1 MYLDEDKGTSS
12 GAIAKL
18 FLWYVWSKHGL
29 PMSMRSDRGPQFV
42 SKMWDSLCKLFDINA
57 KLSTTFHSETDGQ
70 NKNANQDMERH
81 LRSYVNHFQ
90 NDWIELPAIAKFS
103 GNANTLAI
111 IKISPFLASQGVVP
125 QMSFDLVDFSALSTH
140 KQLANA
146 TAKSRTDWMQ
156 NVWNFMRAEMTKWQ
170 DVQAAKVN
178 WRQKNSPTY
187 EVGNLMWL
195 STRNIKTERPLKK
208 LDHKMIGPYKIEIL
222 VRSSYWLKLPITMK
236 IHNVFHPNLLQ
247 KAATDPLPGQCN
259 KPEPLT
265 IIDDEKKFVVVIS
278 LMQKRYEKEVKR
290 CFSG

>member
-1 MYLDEDKGTSS
+1 
-12 GAIAKL
+12 
-18 FLWYVWSKHGL
+18 
-29 PMSMRSDRGPQFV
+29 MSMRSDRGPQFV

-90 NDWIELPAIAKFS
+90 NDWIELPAIAEFS

-156 NVWNFMRAEMTKWQ
+156 NVWNFMRAEMTKSQ

-208 LDHKMIGPYKIEIL
+208 LDHKMIGPYKIKIL
-222 VRSSYWLKLPITMK
+222 VRSSY
-236 IHNVFHPNLLQ
+236 
-247 KAATDPLPGQCN
+247 
-259 KPEPLT
+259 
-265 IIDDEKKFVVVIS
+265 
-278 LMQKRYEKEVKR
+278 
-290 CFSG
+290 